1 MGRPKTPLIHRAEV
15 AAQALKIID
24 ADGVEALNIR
34 RLAKDLG
41 VSGAALYYHYDDK
54 ASIFDDVA
62 RLVLNRIELPELI
75 PGRDWLA
82 YHVELVVAYYEAL
95 SAHPRATPL
104 MLNAQPRSTRT
115 RMSETLLAYYREA
128 GLDRD
133 AGEWVMKNIEAYVIG
148 LVLLE
153 AADGTA
159 QPGRERGT
167 RKVRVLVR
175 RFLEVLLAEALAES
189 GSCPPTTPAGNE
201 RPR

>member
-41 VSGAALYYHYDDK
+41 VSGAALYYHYADK
-54 ASIFDDVA
+54 TGIFDDVA
-62 RLVLNRIELPELI
+62 RLVLNRIELPDLV

-95 SAHPRATPL
+95 SAHPRAAPL

-115 RMSETLLAYYREA
+115 KMSETLLTYYREA
-128 GLDRD
+128 GLDRE

-148 LVLLE
+148 LVLLG
-153 AADGTA
+153 AAGGTA
-159 QPGRERGT
+159 RLDRERDT
-167 RKVRVLVR
+167 RRVRVLVR
-175 RFLEVLLAEALAES
+175 RFLEVLLAENAAMPD
-189 GSCPPTTPAGNE
+189 GDQAG
-201 RPR
+201 RQRTR